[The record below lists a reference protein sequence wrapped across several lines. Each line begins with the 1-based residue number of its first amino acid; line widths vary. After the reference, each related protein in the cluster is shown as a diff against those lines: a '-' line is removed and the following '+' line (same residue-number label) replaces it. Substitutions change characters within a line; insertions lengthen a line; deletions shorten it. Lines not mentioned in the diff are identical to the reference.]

1 MNIIKYDSPARFWRE
16 ALPIGNGHTGVMIYG
31 GRKSERLCFNDG
43 TLWSGYPRDYNSEKS
58 LPALERARELIFSG
72 KNAEADALVQKE
84 MQGFYSETF
93 LPLGEVRINIGGSG
107 GTYSRELDLMTA
119 VHKVT
124 CGDVV
129 REAFAS
135 NPAGL
140 VAYKINSKS
149 PITVTLRMKSALH
162 SGVSSHGGARYLT
175 GNSSDHVTPNYV
187 RQDIFPVK
195 YKENRGMAFALG
207 VTARTDGK
215 VKFSGEKMIVSS
227 AREITFYFAT
237 VTGFRGYDKM
247 PDTDTHIVR
256 AACKAKLSGCADF
269 EKMKSEHIRDFS
281 SLYNRQSIC
290 RGCIALRV
298 FLLRLQILVQFFLF
312 SVHTFSCISE
322 CV

>member
-16 ALPIGNGHTGVMIYG
+16 ALPIGNGYTGVMIYG

-93 LPLGEVRINIGGSG
+93 LPLGEVRIIIGGSG

-162 SGVSSHGGARYLT
+162 SGVSSHGGALYLT

-269 EKMKSEHIRDFS
+269 EKNEERAYPRFFV
-281 SLYNRQSIC
+281 
-290 RGCIALRV
+290 AL
-298 FLLRLQILVQFFLF
+298 
-312 SVHTFSCISE
+312 
-322 CV
+322 